1 MEGEETD
8 REMVRMPKEQITVY
22 ATTWCGDC
30 HRAKRVL
37 DRLGVRYRWIDVDD
51 DPEAA
56 AEVIR
61 INHGYRTVPTI
72 LFPDGSVL
80 TEPSDPELEAKLAG

>member
-1 MEGEETD
+1 MPAEMKEE
-8 REMVRMPKEQITVY
+8 ITVY

-37 DRLGVRYRWIDVDD
+37 DRHDARYRWVDVDR

-61 INHGYRTVPTI
+61 INRGLRTVPTI
-72 LFPDGSVL
+72 LFPDGSVMV
-80 TEPSDPELEAKLAG
+80 EPTDRELEEKLAG

>member
-1 MEGEETD
+1 MDDTAPSDE
-8 REMVRMPKEQITVY
+8 ITVF

-37 DRLGVRYRWIDVDD
+37 DQLGARYRWIDVDQD
-51 DPEAA
+51 QEAA
-56 AEVIR
+56 ERAVR
-61 INHGYRTVPTI
+61 ISGGRRRVPTI

-80 TEPSDPELEAKLAG
+80 VEPSDGELEAKLTG

>member
-1 MEGEETD
+1 MVLGQTSMDEPATPEE
-8 REMVRMPKEQITVY
+8 ITVF

-37 DRLGVRYRWIDVDD
+37 DRNRARYRWIDVDRD
-51 DPEAA
+51 ADA
-56 AEVIR
+56 AERAVSISGGR
-61 INHGYRTVPTI
+61 RRVPTI

-80 TEPSDPELEAKLAG
+80 VEPSDGELEAKLTG